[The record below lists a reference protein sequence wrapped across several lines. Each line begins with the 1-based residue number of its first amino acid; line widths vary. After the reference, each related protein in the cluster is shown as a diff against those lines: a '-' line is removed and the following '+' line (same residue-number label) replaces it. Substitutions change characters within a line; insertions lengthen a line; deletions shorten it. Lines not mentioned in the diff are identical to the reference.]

1 MENIFIK
8 NKIFY
13 IAVHEFAKLLS
24 SRAFELNVPSHVRA
38 FPALLLSVP
47 YVPSPPTRLR
57 ALPAFAP
64 YVPYLCASSTR
75 LVFLLYAPCAL
86 YLRAHLSYL
95 CALNS
100 FLDGFVVHQKV
111 PIFQGLLRA
120 LLTVLFLNFLNREF
134 F

>member
-1 MENIFIK
+1 M
-8 NKIFY
+8 
-13 IAVHEFAKLLS
+13 AVHEFAKLRA

-75 LVFLLYAPCAL
+75 LVFLLMHLARFIYAPI
-86 YLRAHLSYL
+86 YLTYA
-95 CALNS
+95 
-100 FLDGFVVHQKV
+100 
-111 PIFQGLLRA
+111 P
-120 LLTVLFLNFLNREF
+120 
-134 F
+134 